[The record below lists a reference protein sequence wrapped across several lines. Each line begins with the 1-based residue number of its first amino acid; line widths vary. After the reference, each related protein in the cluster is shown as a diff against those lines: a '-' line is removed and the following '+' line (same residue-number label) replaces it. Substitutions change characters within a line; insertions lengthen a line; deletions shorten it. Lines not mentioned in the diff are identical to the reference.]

1 MAAMNPAL
9 PLLLVVLGAVAGCTR
24 EPASVPDAD
33 AAPGAGPSQTDGAPV
48 EVAPAPAGPPQ
59 QKASVDG
66 HFLVTLAP
74 DVVPVP
80 MNRIHA
86 WTVTVTTPD
95 GVPVTGARVSF
106 DGGMPDHDH
115 GFPTRPRVQGE
126 VDAGRYRIDG
136 IKFSMSGWWRMEL
149 GIAAGDRIDAVAFDL
164 DVAP

>member
-1 MAAMNPAL
+1 MAALNAATPAC
-9 PLLLVVLGAVAGCTR
+9 LLALIAVTGCADDPV
-24 EPASVPDAD
+24 PAPDATPPPAAEANDD
-33 AAPGAGPSQTDGAPV
+33 AAPV
-48 EVAPAPAGPPQ
+48 PAGTPQ
-59 QKASVDG
+59 RKLSGDG

-95 GVPVTGARVSF
+95 GAPVTGARVSF
-106 DGGMPDHDH
+106 DGGMPAHDH

-126 VDAGRYRIDG
+126 VDPGRYRIDG

-149 GIAAGDRIDAVAFDL
+149 AIASDDRIDAVAFDL
-164 DVAP
+164 DVTP